1 MAKHWTDDTALT
13 MAIAEN
19 LYNALPLLPKRLVRV
34 DALTKEFG
42 MPFSHIQIMCMLS
55 DKEMTIGEIST
66 SLGIAKPNITPLL
79 DALYERGLLERCR
92 SDKDRRI
99 VNVRL
104 CEEGRTL
111 TEKIKTSISTQMQ
124 EWPEGFSHSDVKRLN
139 NALAYLIEVGNRLAV
154 AERKQNKDV

>member
-1 MAKHWTDDTALT
+1 MARNWTDDQMLVDSITG
-13 MAIAEN
+13 N
-19 LYNALPLLPKRLVRV
+19 LFDALPLLPKRLVRV

-104 CEEGRTL
+104 CEEGRAL
-111 TEKIKTSISTQMQ
+111 TEKIKASISTQMQ

-154 AERKQNKDV
+154 AERK

>member
-104 CEEGRTL
+104 CEEGRAL
-111 TEKIKTSISTQMQ
+111 TEKIKASISAQMQ